1 MVYQS
6 IRTETRG
13 RVRVI
18 AMNRPDRL
26 NAWTRAMGREKAQAI
41 REANEDPAIGAI
53 VLTGAGRGF
62 CAGADIR
69 DTLESE
75 SKQRDVTGPVD
86 RTEDT
91 DWILLVRRS
100 KPIVAAVNGVAI
112 GMGCTMLLCC
122 DTIVASDDAKFAMPF
137 VRLGVVPELGSTQ
150 LLAARV
156 GFGRASELCLSG
168 RTFSAA
174 EALAYRMIEETVPAT
189 GLLERALEIADSFAP
204 HSALAL
210 RHTKEL
216 LTKNLA
222 EPDIEIVHIRET
234 AAFEECADSA
244 EHKAAI
250 ASFLGRARA
259 S

>member
-1 MVYQS
+1 MSYQH
-6 IRTETRG
+6 ILTETRR
-13 RVRVI
+13 RVRI
-18 AMNRPDRL
+18 ISMNRPDRL
-26 NAWTRAMGREKAQAI
+26 NAWTRAMGREKAEAI
-41 REANEDPAIGAI
+41 RDANADPAIGAI
-53 VLTGAGRGF
+53 ILTGAGRGF

-75 SKQRDVTGPVD
+75 SRERDVTGPVD

-100 KPIVAAVNGVAI
+100 KPMVAAVNGAAI

-122 DTIVASDDAKFAMPF
+122 DTIVASEEAKFAMPF

-174 EALAYRMIEETVPAT
+174 EARAYNMVEELVPPERLMA
-189 GLLERALEIADSFAP
+189 RALEIADSFAP

-210 RHTKEL
+210 KHTKEL
-216 LTKNLA
+216 LTKNFA
-222 EPDIEIVHIRET
+222 EPDMEIVHIRET
-234 AAFEECADSA
+234 AAFEECADSD

-250 ASFLGRARA
+250 AAFLSRARN
-259 S
+259 

>member
-1 MVYQS
+1 MSYQH
-6 IRTETRG
+6 ILTETRG
-13 RVRVI
+13 AVRVI
-18 AMNRPDRL
+18 TMNRPERL
-26 NAWTRAMGREKAQAI
+26 NAWTRAMGREKAHAI
-41 REANEDPAIGAI
+41 KEANADKSIGAI
-53 VLTGAGRGF
+53 VLTGSGRGF

-69 DTLESE
+69 DTLENE
-75 SKQRDVTGPVD
+75 SRQRDATGPVD

-100 KPIVAAVNGVAI
+100 KPMVAAVNGVAI

-122 DTIVASDDAKFAMPF
+122 DTIVASETAKFAMPF

-174 EALAYRMIEETVPAT
+174 EARSYNMVEDVVPPDR
-189 GLLERALEIADSFAP
+189 LMDRAMEIANSFAP

-210 RHTKEL
+210 RHTKQL
-216 LTKNLA
+216 FTQNYA
-222 EPDIEIVHIRET
+222 EPDMEVVHIRET
-234 AAFEECADSA
+234 AAFEECADSE

-250 ASFLGRARA
+250 TSFLNRARP
-259 S
+259 

>member
-1 MVYQS
+1 MAYQH
-6 IRTETRG
+6 ILTETRG
-13 RVRVI
+13 RVRII

-26 NAWTRAMGREKAQAI
+26 NAWTRAMGREKAEAI
-41 REANEDPAIGAI
+41 KEANADPAIGAI

-75 SKQRDVTGPVD
+75 SRERDVTGPVD

-91 DWILLVRRS
+91 DWILMVRRS
-100 KPIVAAVNGVAI
+100 KPVVAAVNGVAI

-122 DTIVASDDAKFAMPF
+122 DTIVASEEAKFAMPF
-137 VRLGVVPELGSTQ
+137 VHLGVVPELGSTQ

-174 EALAYRMIEETVPAT
+174 EARSYNMVEELAPPAQ
-189 GLLERALEIADSFAP
+189 LMERALGIADSFAS
-204 HSALAL
+204 HSPLAL

-234 AAFEECADSA
+234 AAFEECADSD

-250 ASFLGRARA
+250 AGFLGRAR